1 LYAVFILTCL
11 FLCPALPAKNKEG
24 NGKRAGEWLSLVQQ
38 VLYMATTSSAFQPPA
53 EFQPCAESATDVVLV
68 VHGGAGTILPEN
80 LTPQLEG
87 AFRQSLASALR
98 AGYAILQRGESATD
112 AVEASVRLLEDDPL
126 FNAGHGAVFTADGRN
141 ELDAAIM
148 DGATGKAGA
157 VAGVTKPKNPITLA
171 RAVMERTPFV
181 FLAGAGADSLA
192 TELRLEE
199 VDPEYFRTET
209 RWKQLKEQQRR
220 ETEGTASGDDG
231 FTMSLSEDNKF
242 GTVGAVAVDA
252 AGNIAGATSTGG
264 MTNKRYG
271 RVGDSPVIGA
281 GTWAE
286 NATCAVSATGHGE
299 YFLRAVVAHDIAAR
313 MRYAGASVAKAAGT
327 VIHQIVKDLGGGG
340 GVIAIDRHGNATL
353 PFNTAGMYRGYITR
367 DGTVHVSIYGG

>member
-1 LYAVFILTCL
+1 MTHT
-11 FLCPALPAKNKEG
+11 P
-24 NGKRAGEWLSLVQQ
+24 
-38 VLYMATTSSAFQPPA
+38 SSEYLA

-80 LTPQLEG
+80 LTPQLEQ
-87 AFRQSLASALR
+87 AFQQSLLSALQ
-98 AGYAILQRGESATD
+98 AGYAVLQAGQSATD

-126 FNAGHGAVFTADGRN
+126 FNAARGAVFTSDGRN

-157 VAGVTKPKNPITLA
+157 VAGVTKPKNPISLA

-181 FLAGAGADSLA
+181 FLAGAGADRLA
-192 TELRLEE
+192 SDLNLPM
-199 VDPEYFRTET
+199 VDPPYFWTET
-209 RWKQLKEQQRR
+209 RWKQLNEQQKR
-220 ETEGTASGDDG
+220 EADGTANGEDG

-252 AGNIAGATSTGG
+252 GGNVAGATSTGG

-286 NATCAVSATGHGE
+286 NETCAVSATGHGE
-299 YFLRAVVAHDIAAR
+299 YFIRAAVAYDIAAR
-313 MRYAGASVAKAAGT
+313 MRYAGASLADAAGT
-327 VIHQIVKDLGGGG
+327 VIHRKVKEMGGSGG
-340 GVIAIDRHGNATL
+340 LIAIDRHGNATL

-367 DGTVHVSIYGG
+367 DGTVYISIYGD